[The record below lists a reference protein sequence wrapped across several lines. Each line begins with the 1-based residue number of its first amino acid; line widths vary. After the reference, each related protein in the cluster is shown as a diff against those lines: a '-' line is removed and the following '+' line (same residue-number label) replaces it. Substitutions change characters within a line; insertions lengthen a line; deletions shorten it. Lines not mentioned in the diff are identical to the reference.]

1 MREIIF
7 DTETTGLKAAEG
19 DRIIEIGA
27 IEMVNRF
34 PTGRTFHHYLNPQDR
49 DIHPDAERIHGISK
63 AQLVDKPIFADLYDE
78 FHAFFGEGNL
88 VAHNANFDIG
98 FLNAELERINRP
110 VIDNRRV
117 VDTLAIAKRLF
128 PGARLSLDA
137 LCSRFG
143 ISNEHRTLHGAL
155 LDTELLADVYLEL
168 TGGRQVSFGLDV
180 KEETS
185 NGRARVENEA
195 ARPQKQRSKPLP
207 NLLSEA
213 EKQAHSDFVETLGE
227 DAIWRKWQPQHGDA
241 AGGPKGGP
249 KGG

>member
-7 DTETTGLKAAEG
+7 DTETTGLKAADG

-49 DIHPDAERIHGISK
+49 DIHPDAERIHGIGK
-63 AQLVDKPIFADLYDE
+63 AQLVDKPIFAELYDE
-78 FHAFFGEGNL
+78 FEAFFGEGNL

-98 FLNAELERINRP
+98 FLNAELKRINKP
-110 VIDNRRV
+110 AIDSRRV

-128 PGARLSLDA
+128 PGARLTLDA

-185 NGRARVENEA
+185 SAQDRGGKPPTHPQRQ
-195 ARPQKQRSKPLP
+195 RPAPLP
-207 NLLSEA
+207 SLLSDA
-213 EKQAHSDFVETLGE
+213 EQKAHTDFIQTLGE
-227 DAIWRKWQPQHGDA
+227 GAIWQKWQPDHDQSTPG
-241 AGGPKGGP
+241 
-249 KGG
+249 